1 MTVPDGARPPRGV
14 VTPDPP
20 RPRRRR
26 RSLVALVLGL
36 VVLAGLVVATRV
48 PDPWG
53 DVGGDVLYAVAT
65 YVLVVLVLARVRP
78 LVAGAV
84 ALGWC
89 WTVEVLP
96 ATGLAAAVND
106 AVPPAAWLLGS
117 TFAVRDLVC
126 YLVGVGLACAV
137 DTWAGARS
145 ATPRRPGR
153 SG

>member
-1 MTVPDGARPPRGV
+1 MTVPDDARSPRPGV
-14 VTPDPP
+14 APELA

-26 RSLVALVLGL
+26 LVVALVLGL
-36 VVLAGLVVATRV
+36 VVVAGFLVATRA

-65 YVLVVLVLARVRP
+65 YLLVVLVLARARP
-78 LVAGAV
+78 LVAGAL

-89 WTVEVLP
+89 WTVEALQ
-96 ATGLAAAVND
+96 ATGLATAVND

-126 YLVGVGLACAV
+126 YLVGVALACLV

>member
-1 MTVPDGARPPRGV
+1 MTVPDGARPPHVAPRGRRV
-14 VTPDPP
+14 ARV
-20 RPRRRR
+20 RRRPV
-26 RSLVALVLGL
+26 VALVLAL
-36 VVLAGLVVATRV
+36 VVMVGFVVATRV

-65 YVLVVLVLARVRP
+65 FVLVVLVAPRVRP

-89 WTVEVLP
+89 WAVEALQ
-96 ATGLAAAVND
+96 ATGVAAAVND

-126 YLVGVGLACAV
+126 YLVGVALACVV
-137 DTWAGARS
+137 DAGVGARS
-145 ATPRRPGR
+145 ATPRRPR
-153 SG
+153 TSG

>member
-1 MTVPDGARPPRGV
+1 MTVPDGARPPHVATRGRRV
-14 VTPDPP
+14 ARV
-20 RPRRRR
+20 RRRPV
-26 RSLVALVLGL
+26 VALVLAL
-36 VVLAGLVVATRV
+36 VVMVGFVVATRV

-65 YVLVVLVLARVRP
+65 FVLVVLVAPRVRP

-89 WTVEVLP
+89 WAVEALQ
-96 ATGLAAAVND
+96 ATGVAAAVND

-126 YLVGVGLACAV
+126 YLVGVALACVV
-137 DTWAGARS
+137 DAGVGARS
-145 ATPRRPGR
+145 ATPRRPR
-153 SG
+153 TSG

>member
-1 MTVPDGARPPRGV
+1 MTASDGARPPRV
-14 VTPDPP
+14 APP
-20 RPRRRR
+20 ARAGSRARRRPV
-26 RSLVALVLGL
+26 VALVLAA
-36 VVLAGLVVATRV
+36 VVVAGLVVATRV

-65 YVLVVLVLARVRP
+65 YVLVVLVAARVRP

-89 WTVEVLP
+89 WAVEALQ
-96 ATGLAAAVND
+96 ATGVAAAVND

-126 YLVGVGLACAV
+126 YLVGVALACAV
-137 DTWAGARS
+137 DAGVGARS
-145 ATPRRPGR
+145 ATARRPR
-153 SG
+153 TSG